1 MASATWNL
9 ANELSYDNTRG
20 VHFLRQATT
29 ESDVN
34 YTVMNVYIRTVV
46 PKYSR
51 INNVEG
57 YAEVDRNGLGLSSS
71 NTDLKYWLSDTI
83 NSNGNNVFT
92 FYNETGV
99 IPNSYKGIIGTKSIT
114 DYIYSETA
122 NAGEAKGWKA
132 WVITCSGTIS
142 HDYAVKNTQ
151 IIFDYTPPVY
161 KIAVYSMANGVTGV
175 GGTVTGGGTFDVT
188 VADQTVT
195 LTATPNEGYKFSYW
209 ADGGG
214 AVGYEPTLNVVI
226 SQNNISAYETYKT
239 YTAFFEKIT
248 YTITA
253 TAGEGGTVTGGGTY
267 GYGETATLK
276 ASPNT
281 GYKFVQWSDEVT
293 TATRTVTVTGAGTYT
308 AVFSPICVTYD
319 SIFNFYRWKEK
330 GVTSSRGTVSN
341 VTDAG
346 FTFTA
351 SIDDAYTD
359 YSHMFKVESGKT
371 YTFEY
376 DFSGGNSH
384 ESFVFFHNAEGDYS
398 WTKLASSTAAKWNF
412 TVPDGYSLASVRF
425 DVNTNGETIT
435 YSNIRIYPAN
445 CSFMSDTLSV
455 SDRTDKAKWSVP
467 TSTRDCYKFIGWNT
481 KEDGSGTYYTA
492 SSTYPSEDL
501 VLYSIWQADPPKIS
515 DVQVIYGGK
524 VVSSTNKVPAGQSY
538 IVKCKLE

>member
-1 MASATWNL
+1 MAVTTSEASLVKYMRSGDNLGGCIDGGEDYRTLSSSDYTNDLLLIKGFAGQNISDACKIVSITLVNMSTRIRTTINTVTSLNFKLQTAIGLYKGTVSGTSFTPSGNAVFGHSESTKTIESSSDYSAVGNL
-9 ANELSYDNTRG
+9 VGTPSEHIPANSVYVGLTVAMKKNSTTNTRG
-20 VHFLRQATT
+20 YVKNIQLSVVRTRACYVTFTGEGVTETT
-29 ESDVN
+29 TMYDYSSTPD
-34 YTVMNVYIRTVV
+34 YGAVV
-46 PKYSR
+46 ER
-51 INNVEG
+51 EG
-57 YAEVDRNGLGLSSS
+57 YIFCGWRSSADG
-71 NTDLKYWLSDTI
+71 NLYTI
-83 NSNGNNVFT
+83 GF
-92 FYNETGV
+92 
-99 IPNSYKGIIGTKSIT
+99 P
-114 DYIYSETA
+114 
-122 NAGEAKGWKA
+122 
-132 WVITCSGTIS
+132 
-142 HDYAVKNTQ
+142 Q
-151 IIFDYTPPVY
+151 VY
-161 KIAVYSMANGVTGV
+161 EQ
-175 GGTVTGGGTFDVT
+175 DVT
-188 VADQTVT
+188 F
-195 LTATPNEGYKFSYW
+195 TAEWKR
-209 ADGGG
+209 D
-214 AVGYEPTLNVVI
+214 E
-226 SQNNISAYETYKT
+226 
-239 YTAFFEKIT
+239 

-253 TAGEGGTVTGGGTY
+253 TAGEGGTVTGGGMY

-281 GYKFVQWSDEVT
+281 GYKFVQWSDGVT
-293 TATRTVTVTGAGTYT
+293 TATRTVTVTGAGTYK

>member
-1 MASATWNL
+1 MAVQKLSVDVGEQSSTTSNFSSNHISISRFGGSVRKYIPKFSQIDKVTYSFIFKQSLALTGGIVLGIADSDKDFLVKHLDKTISATTSKQTFTTGDVASSFYSKNAQSGEVSVANASHFRFELGHTLRKWTIYGWEWNL
-9 ANELSYDNTRG
+9 T
-20 VHFLRQATT
+20 
-29 ESDVN
+29 
-34 YTVMNVYIRTVV
+34 
-46 PKYSR
+46 
-51 INNVEG
+51 
-57 YAEVDRNGLGLSSS
+57 
-71 NTDLKYWLSDTI
+71 
-83 NSNGNNVFT
+83 
-92 FYNETGV
+92 
-99 IPNSYKGIIGTKSIT
+99 
-114 DYIYSETA
+114 
-122 NAGEAKGWKA
+122 
-132 WVITCSGTIS
+132 
-142 HDYAVKNTQ
+142 
-151 IIFDYTPPVY
+151 YTPP
-161 KIAVYSMANGVTGV
+161 AYSISTYTVVDGVTNGV
-175 GGTVTGGGTFDVT
+175 GGTATGGGTWDVT
-188 VADQTVT
+188 VDDQTVT
-195 LTATPNEGYKFSYW
+195 LTATPAEGYRFIYW
-209 ADGGG
+209 ADGTGS
-214 AVGYEPTLNVVI
+214 VGTDTTLTLTI
-226 SQNNISAYETYKT
+226 SQNDISAFETSKSYG
-239 YTAFFEKIT
+239 AFFEKIT

-253 TAGEGGTVTGGGTY
+253 TAGEGGTVTGGGMY

-281 GYKFVQWSDEVT
+281 GYKFVQWSDGVT
-293 TATRTVTVTGAGTYT
+293 TATRTVTVTGAGTYK